1 MKTGCGNNEK
11 TEPSEFEIFHEISL
25 EDGNYFLLI
34 TESTQQQHTFH
45 LVLILFQAKIMREMN
60 LELLLSNVEG

>member
-34 TESTQQQHTFH
+34 TESTQHTAANIHSF
-45 LVLILFQAKIMREMN
+45 
-60 LELLLSNVEG
+60 LSHFNFISSENNGEK